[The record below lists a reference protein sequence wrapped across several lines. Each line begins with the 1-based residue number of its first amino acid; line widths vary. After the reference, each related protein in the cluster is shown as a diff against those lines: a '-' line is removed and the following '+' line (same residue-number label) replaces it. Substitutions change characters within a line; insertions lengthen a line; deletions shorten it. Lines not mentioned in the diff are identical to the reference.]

1 MTPMPAHAAV
11 RELDGL
17 EILVVDDDPDVL
29 DLYERLARAAGAH
42 VTTASDVTA
51 ALALLDGWRPDAIVC
66 DLHLPGID
74 GYGLIERV
82 RADARLHDLPVIS
95 ISASHPDLEREHSRT
110 AGFTTHL
117 AKPTRFVD
125 IIKTVASVVQ
135 R

>member
-1 MTPMPAHAAV
+1 MATAAAALKDV
-11 RELDGL
+11 S
-17 EILVVDDDPDVL
+17 ILVIDDDPDVL
-29 DLYERLARAAGAH
+29 ELYQRLARAAGAS
-42 VTTASDVTA
+42 VVTA
-51 ALALLDGWRPDAIVC
+51 TTVALALEVLADWRPDAIVC

-82 RADARLHDLPVIS
+82 RADARLAGIPVIS
-95 ISASHPDLEREHSRT
+95 ISASHPDVEREHSRT

-117 AKPTRFVD
+117 SKPTRFGD

>member
-1 MTPMPAHAAV
+1 MAAPAAV
-11 RELDGL
+11 RPL
-17 EILVVDDDPDVL
+17 EGVSILVVDDDRDVL
-29 DLYERLARAAGAH
+29 ELYQRLARTAGAC
-42 VTTASDVTA
+42 VVTA
-51 ALALLDGWRPDAIVC
+51 TNVAFALDVLADWRPDAIVC

-82 RADARLHDLPVIS
+82 RADARLADLPVIS
-95 ISASHPDLEREHSRT
+95 ISASHPDVEREHSRT

-125 IIKTVASVVQ
+125 IISTVASVIG